1 MTMRRI
7 PYVDLQGQFAAQK
20 GVLLPAIEEALATG
34 LWVGGPHIERF
45 EQAFAAYC
53 GARHAIGVGSGT
65 DALILSLRALD
76 IGPGDEVITVPNSFV
91 ASTAC
96 IYLVGARPV
105 FVDVGPDQNIDASG
119 IERAITPRTK
129 ALLPV
134 HLTGRVAAMD
144 AVMKI
149 AERHGL
155 KVIEDAAQAVGSK
168 FRGRM
173 AGLWGHAGCF
183 SAHPLKNLNA
193 MGDGGI
199 VVTDDETVA
208 MRLRRLRN
216 NGLVDRNTVAEWG
229 TVSRLDTVQAAILLE
244 RLKLLDEVTAIRR
257 ANAARYMKALDRKF
271 VFFPPELPEQFN
283 TYHTFVVQVD
293 RRDELQQFLSK
304 HGIGTAIHYPIPIHL
319 QPAAK
324 ALGYKLGD
332 FPRTEE
338 QAKRIL
344 TLPVHQLL
352 KGDDI
357 DYIAEKVNAFFH
369 AMT

>member
-1 MTMRRI
+1 MRNI
-7 PYVDLQGQFAAQK
+7 PYVDLQGQYASQRD
-20 GVLLPAIEEALATG
+20 VLLPVIEAALSTG
-34 LWVGGPHIERF
+34 LWVGGPQIERF
-45 EQAFAAYC
+45 EEAFAAYC
-53 GARHAIGVGSGT
+53 GARFAIGVGSGT

-76 IGPGDEVITVPNSFV
+76 VGPGDEVITVPNSFV
-91 ASTAC
+91 ASAAC
-96 IYLVGARPV
+96 IYLVGAKPV
-105 FVDVGPDQNIDASG
+105 FVDVAPDQNIDVTK

-129 ALLPV
+129 AILPV

-144 AVMKI
+144 SVMTI
-149 AERHGL
+149 ADRHGL

-168 FRGRM
+168 LKDRS

-199 VVTDDETVA
+199 VITDDDA
-208 MRLRRLRN
+208 IAARLRRLRN

-244 RLKLLDEVTAIRR
+244 RLKRLDEVTVIRR
-257 ANAARYMKALDRKF
+257 ANAARYMNALDRKF
-271 VFFPPELPEQFN
+271 VFFPPELPDQFN
-283 TYHTFVVQVD
+283 TYHTFVVQVN

-304 HGIGTAIHYPIPIHL
+304 NGIGTAIHYPIPIHL

-338 QAKRIL
+338 QAARIL

-352 KGDDI
+352 KANDI
-357 DYIAEKVNAFFH
+357 DYVADKVNAFFH
-369 AMT
+369 QTTT